1 MSDLLDEPTRLAA
14 LALCAAVAF
23 DLVLG
28 EPPNALH
35 PVVWMGRT
43 LRLLKRPADGRR
55 AAQLVWGVLVAL
67 GVPAL
72 FATAASFVPTH
83 PALALVVFVPAL
95 KSSFALAA
103 LGRAGRAVGQAL
115 ARGDLAAARH
125 GLRSLCS
132 RDPSQLDGPRVA
144 AAAIESVAENA
155 SDSFVAP
162 LFYYA
167 LFGLPG
173 AIAYRACNTLD
184 AMIGYHGRYEYLG
197 KPAAR
202 LDDLLNLVPARLTA
216 AFLLAGGALVGADVR
231 GGWRIWRRDARRTES
246 PNAGRPMATMAGLL
260 GVELEKVDCYK
271 LGDPRRPCDAERVE
285 EAWRIVLAAA
295 ALALAFTLV
304 LLFARSLVWA

>member
-1 MSDLLDEPTRLAA
+1 L
-14 LALCAAVAF
+14 
-23 DLVLG
+23 LG

-43 LRLLKRPADGRR
+43 LRLCKRLAPAEGRR
-55 AAQLVWGVLVAL
+55 VAQLTWGVVVAL
-67 GVPAL
+67 LVPTLFAAAASLVPAR
-72 FATAASFVPTH
+72 
-83 PALALVVFVPAL
+83 PALALLVFVPAL

-103 LGRAGRAVGQAL
+103 LGRAGREVGRAL
-115 ARGDLAAARH
+115 ARGDLAGARH

-216 AFLLAGGALVGADVR
+216 AFLLVGGALVRADVR

-260 GVELEKVDCYK
+260 GVELEKVGHYK
-271 LGDPRRPCDAERVE
+271 LGDPTRPCDAARVE
-285 EAWRIVLAAA
+285 EAWKIVLAAA
-295 ALALAFTLV
+295 APTIVFTLALLV
-304 LLFARSLVWA
+304 VRSLVC

>member
-1 MSDLLDEPTRLAA
+1 VSELLAEPARLAA
-14 LALCAAVAF
+14 LALLGAVAF
-23 DLVLG
+23 DLLLG
-28 EPPNALH
+28 EPPRAIH

-43 LRLLKRPADGRR
+43 LRLCKRLAPAEGRR
-55 AAQLVWGVLVAL
+55 VAQLTWGVVVAL
-67 GVPAL
+67 LVPAL
-72 FATAASFVPTH
+72 FATAASFVPTR
-83 PALALVVFVPAL
+83 PALALLVLVPAL

-103 LGRAGRAVGQAL
+103 LGRAGREVGRAL
-115 ARGDLAAARH
+115 ARGDLPAARQ

-132 RDPSQLDGPRVA
+132 RDPARLDAPRVA

-202 LDDLLNLVPARLTA
+202 LDDVLNFVPARLTA
-216 AFLLAGGALVGADVR
+216 AFLLAAGALVRADVR

-260 GVELEKVDCYK
+260 GVELEKVDHYK
-271 LGDPRRPCDAERVE
+271 LGDPRRACDAACVD

-295 ALALAFTLV
+295 ALALAFTV
-304 LLFARSLVWA
+304 ALLFVRHAW